1 MIPAAFEYARAESID
16 HAIELLSSN
25 EDAKILAGGHSLL
38 PLMRLRL
45 ARPAM
50 LVDIG
55 RVPDLSGVRAEGDS
69 VVIGALTRHH
79 DVANSEVLQQLCP
92 IVAHTAGEIGDP
104 QVRHVGTIGGSVAH
118 ADPASD
124 MPTVLVALG
133 AQIVVRGAGGA
144 SRTVAAGDF
153 FKGLFTPDLAESEVL
168 TEIRVPATR
177 SAGWS
182 YIKFHRRAQ
191 DWALVGVAAVRQNGG
206 AHVALTNMG
215 ETPIRAAGV
224 EEALNGGAD
233 PATAAA
239 RADEGVSPPSDSFG
253 SAEYRRELAK
263 VLVRRALEEAL
274 AG

>member
-1 MIPAAFEYARAESID
+1 MIPAAFEYARADSVD

-45 ARPAM
+45 ARPSL

-55 RVPDLSGVRAEGDS
+55 RVQDLSGIRADGDS

-79 DVANSEVLQQLCP
+79 DIANSEVLQELCP

-104 QVRHVGTIGGSVAH
+104 QVRHMGTIGGSVAH

-124 MPTVLVALG
+124 MPAVLVALG
-133 AQIVVRGAGGA
+133 AQMTIKGAGGA
-144 SRTVAAGDF
+144 SRTVTAADF
-153 FKGLFTPDLAESEVL
+153 FKGLFTPDLAENEVL
-168 TEIRVPATR
+168 TEVRVPATR

-182 YIKFHRRAQ
+182 YIKFHRRAL
-191 DWALVGVAAVRQNGG
+191 DWALVGVAAVRHNGS

-274 AG
+274 A

>member
-1 MIPAAFEYARAESID
+1 MIPAAFDYARAESVE
-16 HAIELLSSN
+16 HAIELLSSD

-45 ARPAM
+45 ARPSM

-55 RVPDLSGVRAEGDS
+55 RVQDLSGIRADGDS

-79 DVANSEVLQQLCP
+79 DVANSEVLQELCP

-104 QVRHVGTIGGSVAH
+104 QVRHMGTIGGSVAH

-124 MPTVLVALG
+124 MPAVLVALG
-133 AQIVVRGAGGA
+133 AQMSIRGPGGA
-144 SRTVAAGDF
+144 SRTVEAADF
-153 FKGLFTPDLAESEVL
+153 FQGLFTADLQANEVL
-168 TEIRVPATR
+168 TEVRVPATR

-191 DWALVGVAAVRQNGG
+191 DWALVGVAAVRHNGS

-215 ETPIRAAGV
+215 QTPIRASGV

-233 PATAAA
+233 PATAAM
-239 RADEGVSPPSDSFG
+239 RADEGVSPPSDAFG
-253 SAEYRRELAK
+253 SAEYRRELVK

>member
-38 PLMRLRL
+38 PLMKLRL
-45 ARPAM
+45 ARPSL

-55 RVPDLSGVRAEGDS
+55 RIGDLSGIRQDGDM
-69 VVIGALTRHH
+69 VAIGALTRHH

-104 QVRHVGTIGGSVAH
+104 QVRHMGTIGGSVAH

-153 FKGLFTPDLAESEVL
+153 FKGLFTPDLAENEVL
-168 TEIRVPATR
+168 TEVRVPVT
-177 SAGWS
+177 SDAGWS

-191 DWALVGVAAVRQNGG
+191 DWALVGVAAVRSNGA
-206 AHVALTNMG
+206 AHVALTNMSD
-215 ETPIRAAGV
+215 TPLRAAGV
-224 EEALNGGAD
+224 EEALSGGAD
-233 PATAAA
+233 PATAAE
-239 RADEGVSPPSDSFG
+239 RADEGSSPPSDSFG
-253 SAEYRRELAK
+253 SAEYRRELSK